1 MKKKLIRTATVAMSL
16 DILLE
21 GQLAFLNEFYDVVA
35 VSGRDNHL
43 ENVAS
48 REKVKTIDVA
58 FYRTISPVKDLIS
71 LFRLYKTLKIEK
83 PFIVHSI
90 TPKAGLITMIAGFFA
105 RVPIRVHTFTGLVF
119 PTKTGFS
126 QSFFIFIDKILC
138 LFATHIFPE
147 GNGVKNDLI
156 KYKITKKPLKII
168 ANGNVNGIN
177 LEYFNPDLYLEIDKN
192 NLRLKLNIDSND
204 FVFIFVGRL
213 VSDKGINELISAFD
227 KLSAEKNN
235 VKLLLVGNFEQ
246 ELDPLQPQ
254 TIEKINNN
262 KSIVSVGFQA
272 DVRSYF
278 SIANALVF
286 ASYREGFPNVVLQ
299 AGAMNLPCI
308 VTNINGCNE
317 IIENNVNG
325 LIIESKIEKAIF
337 NAMNLFL
344 SDKKLVEKLALN
356 AREKIA
362 LRFEQSIVWNALLA
376 EYRLLEKQK

>member
-48 REKVKTIDVA
+48 REKVKTIDVT

-317 IIENNVNG
+317 IIENSVNG
-325 LIIESKIEKAIF
+325 LIIESKNEKAIF
-337 NAMNLFL
+337 NTMNLFL

>member
-317 IIENNVNG
+317 IIENSVNG
-325 LIIESKIEKAIF
+325 LIIESKNEKAIF
-337 NAMNLFL
+337 NTMNLFL

>member
-48 REKVKTIDVA
+48 REKVKTIDVT

-168 ANGNVNGIN
+168 ANGNVNGID
-177 LEYFNPDLYLEIDKN
+177 LCRFNPELFSDNDKN

-213 VSDKGINELISAFD
+213 VSDKGINELIAAFD
-227 KLSAEKNN
+227 KLSIEINN

-246 ELDPLQPQ
+246 DLNPLQPL

-272 DVRSYF
+272 DVRPYF

-317 IIENNVNG
+317 IIENNING
-325 LIIESKIEKAIF
+325 LIIESKNEKAIF

-344 SDKKLVEKLALN
+344 NDKKLVEKLALN
-356 AREKIA
+356 ARENIA